1 MAPFLGDITGTP
13 AGLMGHGAYG
23 RKGKSKR
30 CVQNCTQRKKDV
42 CFPNLWV
49 MESNSRIFGI
59 RHG

>member
-1 MAPFLGDITGTP
+1 MCMVPFLGDNTGTP
-13 AGLMGHGAYG
+13 GTERTGERARG
-23 RKGKSKR
+23 KR
-30 CVQNCTQRKKDV
+30 CVHSCTQRKNDV